1 VPVHDSFQNW
11 QVRQLR
17 DLLTALEYSDAAA
30 ERR

>member
-1 VPVHDSFQNW
+1 VQDTFQSW

-17 DLLTALEYSDAAA
+17 DLLMELESVDGSA